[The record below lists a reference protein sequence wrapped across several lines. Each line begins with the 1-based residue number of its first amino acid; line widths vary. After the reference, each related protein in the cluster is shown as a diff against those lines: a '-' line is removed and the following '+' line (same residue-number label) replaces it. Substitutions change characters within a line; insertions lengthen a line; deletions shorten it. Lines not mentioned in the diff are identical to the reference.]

1 MLYSMSV
8 KIVLSVLKH
17 QSKNFP
23 KCFLSL
29 LLKYCYYGASPTVL
43 GWLSDGCY
51 RGGYH
56 HLHIGKYSQ
65 APGSVS
71 GNAFYRWHTLANF
84 LTIFFATSLL
94 SVVWAHRILCLWLDS
109 RGGSPW
115 GQEDAGTGRSRDTL
129 EGHEER
135 SGLSFAC
142 ASKVLFVRIEARCVM
157 DRLLMWLHRCTV
169 GLSYPISSTARCPL
183 CV

>member
-1 MLYSMSV
+1 MVVWLPMLYSMSV
-8 KIVLSVLKH
+8 KIVLSVSEH
-17 QSKNFP
+17 QSKNFL

-84 LTIFFATSLL
+84 LLVFFATSLL
-94 SVVWAHRILCLWLDS
+94 SVV
-109 RGGSPW
+109 
-115 GQEDAGTGRSRDTL
+115 
-129 EGHEER
+129 
-135 SGLSFAC
+135 
-142 ASKVLFVRIEARCVM
+142 
-157 DRLLMWLHRCTV
+157 
-169 GLSYPISSTARCPL
+169 
-183 CV
+183 